1 MLNKIIQKELE
12 KFDKEFPHNLYE
24 SKNIKTKG
32 LAFNPFIRLFISQA
46 ITNACKEIV
55 KEKILELDLSKA
67 TIKHKDLDNRS
78 YILAQ
83 KDLIQILDDSI
94 TNYK

>member
-12 KFDKEFPHNLYE
+12 NRKKKFPADKRTNTILIIFPEELDN
-24 SKNIKTKG
+24 
-32 LAFNPFIRLFISQA
+32 FISQA

>member
-1 MLNKIIQKELE
+1 MEKIIEKTLKEFDELE
-12 KFDKEFPHNLYE
+12 ITINEGDFECCTTFYAGKEKKLRNFL
-24 SKNIKTKG
+24 
-32 LAFNPFIRLFISQA
+32 SQA

>member
-1 MLNKIIQKELE
+1 MLNKILQKELKEFDE
-12 KFDKEFPHNLYE
+12 KFVTIDKNGKEIVDVYY
-24 SKNIKTKG
+24 IDDG
-32 LAFNPFIRLFISQA
+32 LKAFISQA